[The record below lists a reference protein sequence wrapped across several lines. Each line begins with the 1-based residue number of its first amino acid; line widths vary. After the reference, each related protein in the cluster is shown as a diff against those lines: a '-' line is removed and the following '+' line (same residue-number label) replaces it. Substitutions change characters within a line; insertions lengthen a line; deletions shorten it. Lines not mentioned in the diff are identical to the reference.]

1 MDVERLIETLVDELK
16 LNEIPQKDKKGCFEL
31 KIHAFTPISIKELEP
46 GVFFSAKI
54 MELPKEGNKEALY
67 IYLMKANLL
76 GQGTGGG
83 AIGIDASEKYLTLS
97 QTLPFEV
104 NYEVFHD
111 TLEDFL
117 NFIDYWKEEVPKYL
131 TSIHDNF

>member
-1 MDVERLIETLVDELK
+1 MDIERLIEILAK
-16 LNEIPQKDKKGCFEL
+16 EL
-31 KIHAFTPISIKELEP
+31 KIEIPKKDKNGCFQLKIQALTPISIKELNP
-46 GVFFSAKI
+46 GIFFSAKI
-54 MELPKEGNKEALY
+54 MELPKEGNKETLY

-97 QTLPFEV
+97 QSLPFEV

-117 NFIDYWKEEVPKYL
+117 NYIDYWKEEASRYL
-131 TSIHDNF
+131 TTLL